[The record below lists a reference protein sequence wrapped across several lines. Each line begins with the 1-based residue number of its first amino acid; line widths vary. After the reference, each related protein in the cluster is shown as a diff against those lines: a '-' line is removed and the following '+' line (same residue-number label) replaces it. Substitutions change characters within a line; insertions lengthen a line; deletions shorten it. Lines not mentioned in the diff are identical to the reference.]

1 MRSQNSLLVLT
12 LSFFGVLTLN
22 VNLKVIAQSITP
34 ANDGTGT
41 TVNLT
46 GDNFTIDGG
55 SRSGDG
61 TNLFHS
67 FEQFGLN
74 SGQVAE
80 FLSNPQI
87 QNILS
92 RIVGGDPSIINGLI
106 EVTGGNSNLYLLNP
120 AGIVFGSGASL
131 NVPGDFT
138 ATTATG
144 IGFGGNHWF
153 NVSGSNNYTDLNGN
167 PAQFAFDLEQPGT
180 IVNAGN
186 LTLNPEQNLTLL
198 GGAVINTGTLTTEG
212 GNILIA
218 AVPGS
223 STIRIYQPGHLLSL
237 EIEPPRDSQG
247 NLAAFQAIDL
257 PELLTGTDT
266 GITANGEETV
276 QFNDSGTVAPF
287 AAGTALSTGII
298 DSSGMIGEGGTV
310 HFLGDKVALLDNARI
325 DVSGETGGGIVR
337 VGGDY
342 LGGGTVPN
350 AQFNF
355 GGENVSINADA
366 RNTGDGGTVII
377 WSDDATRF
385 YGSISARGGQ
395 NGGDGGFIE
404 TSGKNYLD
412 VFGASIDASAV
423 SGNAGE
429 WLLDP
434 RNVTITNMTS
444 GGGFAGGI
452 FTPTSD
458 DAKINVTDILTAL
471 ATGFNV
477 TITTG
482 NTGNQ
487 QGNITVATAINPTTV
502 YGNLTLTLNAANDIF
517 VNADI
522 TNGDMNSGKQFNVA
536 LIAGGNINTTA
547 ATIDTSKSVTTGLLA
562 FGGNITMQAGGAI
575 ATGSL
580 DTSAKFTGGG
590 TTASGGNITLTAGSS
605 IDITGAIETHGRNI
619 DGGMMARGGDV
630 TIISGRTPGSNITF
644 TTIDTTAGD
653 ADILLGGRVAIDAYG
668 LVRGSGMLANG
679 NTIDTSTG
687 RGAGTIAITHD
698 GGFNNIDFTVGGST
712 TNGTKGGLNA
722 ATQLASGSFAVL
734 ANGGLAL
741 GTPPGI
747 SITSINS
754 PPTISAFSATVSSGD
769 TLTLSYEN
777 LAALANDVDL
787 DNLIFTLDNFTSLG
801 TLTLN
806 GAAIAGSSITISP
819 GDILT
824 YTPPTDFPGTIAI
837 FDVNASDVVS
847 SNAATVSA
855 STNSST
861 TFENPC
867 LLECNEATPVLN
879 YKNPIV
885 ENQSGNSLFDPG
897 VEEIEGAIAQE
908 FTDYFNLDDVETPT
922 LEEVQDI
929 LRDIAKK
936 TGRNPAIVYVMFSGS
951 AIADRPSETLFA
963 SADLLHFSDRGL
975 ELSQSSNI
983 GDRDILQLVMVTT
996 NDEVVVR
1003 QLPEATRERV
1013 MQQADRFR
1021 STITN
1026 VNRPTSFLPSSR
1038 QLYQWI
1044 VEPLEADLKAREID
1058 NIAFILHSGLRS
1070 LPIAALHDGEKF
1082 LIERYSVGLMPSIS
1096 LTDTIYKDVRNI
1108 EILAMGASEFTSQSP
1123 LPAVPL
1129 ELEIIGKSWPG
1140 EFFLNEGFNLEKL
1153 KSERQ
1158 QTPYG
1163 IVHLGTHAEF
1173 TTGKPSQSYIL
1184 LGDRKLPLDRLRE
1197 LNLNNPATEL
1207 LVLSA
1212 CRTALGDAEAELGF
1226 AGLAVAAGVKSALG
1240 SLWYVSDEGTL
1251 ALMGGFYD
1259 YLRDAPIKVE
1269 ALRQAQLAMLRGET
1283 RLAGGN
1289 IFISDTSFPLT
1300 PELAE
1305 LGDLDFRHPYF
1316 WSGFTLIGS
1325 PW

>member
-22 VNLKVIAQSITP
+22 VNLKVMAQSITP
-34 ANDGTGT
+34 AHDGTGT

-46 GDNFTIDGG
+46 GNNFTIDGG

-61 TNLFHS
+61 ANLFHS

-74 SGQVAE
+74 SGQIAE

-87 QNILS
+87 QNIFS

-153 NVSGSNNYTDLNGN
+153 NVSGSNNYTDFNGN
-167 PAQFAFDLEQPGT
+167 PAQFAFDLEQPGI

-212 GNILIA
+212 GNILIS

-223 STIRIYQPGHLLSL
+223 STIRISQPGSLLSL

-247 NLAAFQAIDL
+247 NLTAFQAIDL

-287 AAGTALSTGII
+287 TVGTALSTGII
-298 DSSGMIGEGGTV
+298 DSSGTIGQGGTV
-310 HFLGDKVALLDNARI
+310 HFLGDKVALLDHARI

-355 GGENVSINADA
+355 GGENISINADA
-366 RNTGDGGTVII
+366 RNIGDGGTVII

-385 YGSISARGGQ
+385 YGNISARGGQ

-423 SGNAGE
+423 AGNAGE

-434 RNVTITNMTS
+434 RNVTITNTTS

-458 DAKINVTDILTAL
+458 DAKINVTEIENAL
-471 ATGFNV
+471 IAGFNV

-487 QGNITVATAINPTTV
+487 QGNITVATTINPTFV
-502 YGNLTLTLNAANDIF
+502 NGNLTLTLNAANDIF

-522 TNGDMNSGKQFNVA
+522 MNGDAIDANQFNVA

-547 ATIDTSKSVTTGLLA
+547 ATINTSKSVTTGTLA
-562 FGGNITMQAGGAI
+562 SGGNITMQAGGAI
-575 ATGSL
+575 ATGRL
-580 DTSAKFTGGG
+580 DTSAELTGFGDI
-590 TTASGGNITLTAGSS
+590 ASGGNITLTAGSS
-605 IDITGAIETHGRNI
+605 INITGAIDTSGMNA
-619 DGGMMARGGDV
+619 DGVMTARGGDV
-630 TIISGRTPGSNITF
+630 TIASGRTPGSNITF
-644 TTIDTTAGD
+644 TTIDTTASNAED
-653 ADILLGGRVAIDAYG
+653 LVGGRVAIDAYG
-668 LVRGSGMLANG
+668 LVRGSGTLANG
-679 NTIDTSTG
+679 NTIDTSTT
-687 RGAGTIAITHD
+687 RGGGGAIAITHD
-698 GGFNNIDFTVGGST
+698 GGFNNIDFTVGGAT
-712 TNGTKGGLNA
+712 KNGTAGGLNSL
-722 ATQLASGSFAVL
+722 TQLASGSFPVL
-734 ANGGLAL
+734 ANGGLAP
-741 GTPPGI
+741 GTPVGI

-769 TLTLSYEN
+769 TLTLSYN
-777 LAALANDVDL
+777 DLAALANDVDL
-787 DNLIFTLDNFTSLG
+787 DNLIFTLNNFTSLG

-806 GAAIAGSSITISP
+806 GLAIAGSSVTISS
-819 GDILT
+819 GDVLI
-824 YTPPTDFPGTIAI
+824 YTPPTDFSGTIAV
-837 FDVNASDVVS
+837 FDVNASDVAS
-847 SNAATVSA
+847 SNTATVSA
-855 STNSST
+855 NTLDINFS
-861 TFENPC
+861 C
-867 LLECNEATPVLN
+867 ILECSENKQVFSNNNPV
-879 YKNPIV
+879 I
-885 ENQSGNSLFDPG
+885 ENASGNSLFDPG

-908 FTDYFNLDDVETPT
+908 FTDYFNLDDVQTPT

-929 LRDIAKK
+929 LRDIATK

-951 AIADRPSETLFA
+951 AIADRPSETLLA
-963 SADLLHFSDRGL
+963 SSEILPVSDRGL
-975 ELSQSSNI
+975 ELVQSSNI
-983 GDRDILQLVMVTT
+983 GDRDILQLVMVTAK
-996 NDEVVVR
+996 DEVVVR

-1013 MQQADRFR
+1013 MQQADRLR
-1021 STITN
+1021 RTITN

-1038 QLYQWI
+1038 QLDQWI
-1044 VEPLEADLKAREID
+1044 VEPLEADLKARGID

-1070 LPIAALHDGEKF
+1070 LPIAALHDGDKF

-1096 LTDTIYKDVRNI
+1096 LTDTIYKDVRDI
-1108 EILAMGASEFTSQSP
+1108 EVLAMGASEFISQSP

-1129 ELEIIGKSWPG
+1129 ELEIIGQSWPG
-1140 EFFLNEGFNLEKL
+1140 EFFLNEGFTLERL

-1163 IVHLGTHAEF
+1163 IVHLGTHGEF
-1173 TTGKPSQSYIL
+1173 KAGKPSQSYIL
-1184 LGDRKLPLDRLRE
+1184 LGDSKLTLDRLRE

-1212 CRTALGDAEAELGF
+1212 CRTALGDVEAELGF
-1226 AGLAVAAGVKSALG
+1226 AGLAIAAGVKSALG